1 MAPPFLSYLTVF
13 KSRLGVAN
21 LVLDATG
28 LVHQPDAALLRKLK
42 SYFSETKVLSL
53 ADPAN
58 ARIFQYLSDKH
69 LISREPRTRGR
80 YSAYSNLE
88 EVGDAWVAHDRQGIP
103 VSEIRTFLTD
113 VWFSHP
119 DVPSTI
125 GVPTPD
131 NVAESFELVFQ
142 LRLLSKSKNTWTAA
156 GQMTHELRSHFAS
169 LIADPSNP
177 FLMGVEAPAL
187 LRQVVSADGLL
198 LREVVREIIENS
210 SERVTRD
217 DVAEAFPG
225 IVDRAVSVARQ
236 SNLSPQAVRE
246 ALDFLRLIR
255 STADKRDRAVTKGG
269 SVSRAPGVLEH
280 RVAPRLEWLTDFG
293 YLNKTGLP
301 KNGFEY
307 NKTDALPSLLADL
320 DSSFSEDNWADE
332 VAASQWVRNPTWN
345 RLRAEVAIHPSRS
358 SFLRAYNVMRR
369 RIGPAPLREV
379 AFVAGLICDTHRTFR
394 TTVEEL
400 IDFARVTKGATL
412 SGGRYSR
419 APENIF
425 IAEPGRFEDA

>member
-21 LVLDATG
+21 LGLDSTG
-28 LVHQPDAALLRKLK
+28 FVHQPDAAVLRKLK
-42 SYFSETKVLSL
+42 SYFSETKILSL
-53 ADPAN
+53 ADPSN
-58 ARIFQYLSDKH
+58 ALIFQYLSDKH

-88 EVGDAWVAHDRQGIP
+88 EVGDVWVAHDRQGTLI
-103 VSEIRTFLTD
+103 SEIRTFLTD
-113 VWFSHP
+113 IWFSHP

-131 NVAESFELVFQ
+131 NVVESFESLFQ

-156 GQMTHELRSHFAS
+156 GQMTHELRSHFTS

-177 FLMGVEAPAL
+177 FLMTVEAPAL
-187 LRQVVSADGLL
+187 LRQLISADGLL
-198 LREVVREIIENS
+198 LREVVREIVEDAS
-210 SERVTRD
+210 QRVTRD
-217 DVAEAFPG
+217 DVAEVFPR
-225 IVDRAVSVARQ
+225 VVERAVSVARQ

-255 STADKRDRAVTKGG
+255 STADKRGRAAAKGG
-269 SVSRAPGVLEH
+269 SASRAPGVLEH

-293 YLNKTGLP
+293 YLNKKSLP

-307 NKTDALPSLLADL
+307 NKTDALRSLLTDL
-320 DSSFSEDNWADE
+320 DSSFSKDNWADE
-332 VAASQWVRNPTWN
+332 VSTSQWAHNTTWSH
-345 RLRAEVAIHPSRS
+345 LRGNVAIQPARS
-358 SFLRAYNVMRR
+358 SFLWAYNLMRR

-379 AFVAGLICDTHRTFR
+379 AFVAGLVCDEYRTFS

-400 IDFARVTKGATL
+400 IDFARATKGATL

>member
-13 KSRLGVAN
+13 KSRLGVTN
-21 LVLDATG
+21 LVLDSTG

-42 SYFSETKVLSL
+42 SDFSETRVLSL
-53 ADPAN
+53 GDRAN
-58 ARIFQYLSDKH
+58 ARIFQYLSDKR
-69 LISREPRTRGR
+69 LISREPRARGR

-88 EVGDAWVAHDRQGIP
+88 TVGDAWVAHDRQGIP

-113 VWFSHP
+113 IWFSHP
-119 DVPSTI
+119 EVPSTI

-142 LRLLSKSKNTWTAA
+142 LHLVSKSKNTWTAA
-156 GQMTHELRSHFAS
+156 GQMTHELRSHFAG

-177 FLMGVEAPAL
+177 FLIAVEAPAL
-187 LRQVVSADGLL
+187 LRQVVDADGLL
-198 LREVVREIIENS
+198 LREVVREIVEDAS
-210 SERVTRD
+210 QRVTRD
-217 DVAEAFPG
+217 NVAEVFPR
-225 IVDRAVSVARQ
+225 IVERAVSVARQ

-255 STADKRDRAVTKGG
+255 STADKRGRAVTKGR

-293 YLNKTGLP
+293 YLNKAGLP

-307 NKTDALPSLLADL
+307 NKTDGLRDFLADL

-332 VAASQWVRNPTWN
+332 VAISQWARNPTWSG
-345 RLRAEVAIHPSRS
+345 LRTEVAIQPVLS
-358 SFLRAYNVMRR
+358 SFLMAYNVMRR

-394 TTVEEL
+394 ATVDGL
-400 IDFARVTKGATL
+400 IDFAQATKGATL

-425 IAEPGRFEDA
+425 IAESGRIEDA